1 MSRAEMTRSKAP
13 RTVNTSV
20 SRRPLS
26 VLPKAAYRGS
36 CWECDEPGATT
47 NGRLKNTPSA
57 SPRVTSCKFQFL
69 SAFPASHSNPTQRVS
84 SSGKRCTTCILLPY
98 TLPASCFPGA
108 ANYTKAR
115 AMLSSTHFHSSSR
128 RYWRRAF
135 AGFRLDAALLLSCR
149 RFSGAALGALRR
161 TLGHSRF
168 ATAQRFLPD
177 LSATLRRG
185 GPGIPWRSPPAHFPR
200 FGRLPIEWHTGHCMV
215 AHVWCVGSAS
225 NWALIRRGLNQG
237 GTTGS
242 PSCDRR
248 GPPEGKAFEWVF
260 LRRIAIPLWAATLVG
275 VPRLARNADPVPR
288 APATSSRAWRRAS
301 YPSLLCRP
309 FPLWLCSP
317 TGCRRGRAA
326 PWSHWRAP
334 RPLAPRNGGK

>member
-161 TLGHSRF
+161 TLGRWQSGCARPPRRRV
-168 ATAQRFLPD
+168 AERSGRD
-177 LSATLRRG
+177 L
-185 GPGIPWRSPPAHFPR
+185 W
-200 FGRLPIEWHTGHCMV
+200 
-215 AHVWCVGSAS
+215 
-225 NWALIRRGLNQG
+225 
-237 GTTGS
+237 
-242 PSCDRR
+242 
-248 GPPEGKAFEWVF
+248 
-260 LRRIAIPLWAATLVG
+260 
-275 VPRLARNADPVPR
+275 
-288 APATSSRAWRRAS
+288 
-301 YPSLLCRP
+301 
-309 FPLWLCSP
+309 
-317 TGCRRGRAA
+317 
-326 PWSHWRAP
+326 
-334 RPLAPRNGGK
+334 PRNPLEISARALSPFRQVAY

>member
-135 AGFRLDAALLLSCR
+135 AGFRLDAALLLLAVGFPEPRWAPCAGRLGTAALPPPKDFFLISR
-149 RFSGAALGALRR
+149 PPSGGAAPESPGDLRPR
-161 TLGHSRF
+161 TF
-168 ATAQRFLPD
+168 PV
-177 LSATLRRG
+177 SAGCLLNGTLDIAWLRT
-185 GPGIPWRSPPAHFPR
+185 
-200 FGRLPIEWHTGHCMV
+200 FG
-215 AHVWCVGSAS
+215 VWV
-225 NWALIRRGLNQG
+225 
-237 GTTGS
+237 
-242 PSCDRR
+242 
-248 GPPEGKAFEWVF
+248 
-260 LRRIAIPLWAATLVG
+260 PL
-275 VPRLARNADPVPR
+275 
-288 APATSSRAWRRAS
+288 
-301 YPSLLCRP
+301 
-309 FPLWLCSP
+309 P
-317 TGCRRGRAA
+317 TGR
-326 PWSHWRAP
+326 
-334 RPLAPRNGGK
+334 